1 MPIVRDIRLILE
13 LGEVLRRQGIRE
25 HSRLKSDT
33 NNLIQELLAIVK
45 NGQLLEPAIAYQ
57 TYPIK
62 EVGHDQLLLEGDV
75 VLHGSVLSS
84 ILAEARELAV
94 VVCTIG
100 LCLEKQV
107 AEYFNND
114 EALRGFLLD
123 GIGSAA
129 VDSLG
134 FKVCSLI
141 GSEASLH
148 GYQASSPLSPGGP
161 RFPLSEQWQLSK
173 LAPADQIGVSLTSS
187 GVMVPRKSLSMVIGM
202 GPDMKTWTKAESC
215 ARCNLRNTCHYRIH
229 A

>member
-1 MPIVRDIRLILE
+1 MPLVRDIRLTLE

-25 HSRLKSDT
+25 YSRLKSDMKD
-33 NNLIQELLAIVK
+33 LIQELLVIVN

-57 TYPIK
+57 TYQIK
-62 EVGHDQLLLEGDV
+62 EVGHDQLLLENDV

-84 ILAEARELAV
+84 VLAESRELAV

-100 LCLEKQV
+100 PGLEKQV
-107 AEYFNND
+107 AGYFNND
-114 EALRGFLLD
+114 EALRGLLLD

-134 FKVCSLI
+134 FEVCSII
-141 GSEASLH
+141 GNEASLR

-161 RFPLSEQWQLSK
+161 RFPLSEQWQLFK

-187 GVMVPRKSLSMVIGM
+187 GVMVPRKSVSMVIGM
-202 GPDMKTWTKAESC
+202 GSDMKTWTKAESC

>member
-1 MPIVRDIRLILE
+1 MPIVRDIRLTLE
-13 LGEVLRRQGIRE
+13 LGDVLRRQGIRE
-25 HSRLKSDT
+25 YSRLKSDMKD
-33 NNLIQELLAIVK
+33 LIQELLTGVN

-62 EVGHDQLLLEGDV
+62 EVGHDQLFLEGDV

-84 ILAEARELAV
+84 VLAEARELAV

-100 LCLEKQV
+100 SRLEKQV

-114 EALRGFLLD
+114 EALRGLLLD

-134 FKVCSLI
+134 FEVCSLI
-141 GSEASLH
+141 GNEASLH

-161 RFPLSEQWQLSK
+161 RFPLSEQWQLFK

-187 GVMVPRKSLSMVIGM
+187 GVMVPRKSISMVIGM
-202 GPDMKTWTKAESC
+202 GSDMKTWTKAESC

-229 A
+229 V